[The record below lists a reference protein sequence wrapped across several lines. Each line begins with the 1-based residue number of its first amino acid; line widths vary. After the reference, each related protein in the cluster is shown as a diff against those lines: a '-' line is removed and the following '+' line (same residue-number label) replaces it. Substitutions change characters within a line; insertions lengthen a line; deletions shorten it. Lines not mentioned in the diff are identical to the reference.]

1 MTILEGSIDEKQ
13 MTVEACVLSPCI
25 SYNKR
30 YYPPQV
36 VESAA
41 SQLIGLKSFADH
53 ENRSVKN
60 IIAKITS
67 AKVVEG
73 KAVATFKFSK
83 ARDVAES
90 VFTRI
95 KEGIIT
101 DVSIAASGSLK
112 QVKVNNEWIDE
123 VTEIK
128 VHSVDFVSEG
138 GVPDAKVLQVFESSS
153 LPVIEEEKTD
163 EVKTIMDVKQL
174 KETYPELVSELE
186 KPITE
191 LTAKVEELLKE
202 NEQFK
207 AKQKEQEIASLKAK
221 LIEETKESESIR
233 GILLEK
239 VTGSTEEELKKSIE
253 ETIAF
258 IKKVQESNVAKA
270 PEKKP
275 DGNPA
280 IEVKEIRIGSKKYT
294 TSKEILEDAELSQ
307 EIKAE
312 AIKKLWGWA

>member
-1 MTILEGSIDEKQ
+1 
-13 MTVEACVLSPCI
+13 
-25 SYNKR
+25 
-30 YYPPQV
+30 

-41 SQLIGLKSFADH
+41 AQLIGLKSFADH

-123 VTEIK
+123 VTDIK

-138 GVPDAKVLQVFESSS
+138 GVPDAKVLKVFESTD
-153 LPVIEEEKTD
+153 LPTIEEERTN
-163 EVKTIMDVKQL
+163 EVEKIMDVKQL
-174 KETYPELVSELE
+174 RETHPELVAELE

-191 LTAKVEELLKE
+191 LNAKVEELLKE

-207 AKQKEQEIASLKAK
+207 AKQKEQEVAALKAK
-221 LIEETKESESIR
+221 LIEETKESEAIR
-233 GILLEK
+233 GILTEK
-239 VTGSTEEELKKSIE
+239 VTGSTEEELKKSIA
-253 ETIAF
+253 ETLVF
-258 IKKVQESNVAKA
+258 IKKIQETSGIKEKA

-280 IEVKEIRIGSKKYT
+280 IEVKEIRINNKKYLS
-294 TSKEILEDAELSQ
+294 SKEILEDSELS
-307 EIKAE
+307 EEVKVD
-312 AIKKLWGWA
+312 AIRKLWGWA